1 MKVIK
6 IQEHTLIDMLLGDI
20 ASHDKIDTE
29 IEITRVELEA
39 SPPDVLQRR
48 LQGLQEWLNQRVK
61 RHEIPFP
68 EQLKDDLKAI
78 TEEGLR
84 KVIFM
89 ATEEFKARGKFEG
102 IPRIKAIVERE
113 RRD

>member
-6 IQEHTLIDMLLGDI
+6 IEEHTLIDMLLGDI
-20 ASHDKIDTE
+20 ASHDKIDAE

-39 SPPDVLQRR
+39 SPPDVLNRR
-48 LQGLQEWLNQRVK
+48 LQGLQDWLNQRTQAD
-61 RHEIPFP
+61 ELPFP
-68 EQLKDDLKAI
+68 EQLKEDLKAI

-89 ATEEFKARGKFEG
+89 VTEEFKARGKFEG
-102 IPRIKAIVERE
+102 IPRIKAIVERVRE
-113 RRD
+113 